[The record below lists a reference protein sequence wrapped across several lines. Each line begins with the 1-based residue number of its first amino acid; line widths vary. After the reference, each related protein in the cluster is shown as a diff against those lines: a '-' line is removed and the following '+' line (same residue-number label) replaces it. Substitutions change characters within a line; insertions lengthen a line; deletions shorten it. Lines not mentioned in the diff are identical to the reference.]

1 MMADLSGEGG
11 LGGRRDGCGHCAA
24 HPECTRCEYCTR
36 KRREIGRMA
45 DQGASIEE
53 IARRKGIT
61 ERWASAL
68 LADEHSVREREALRC
83 DAVPVEIVL
92 EAVERWLARAPE
104 YNTWSELARRMRY
117 RSQHTLRRALGAVAK
132 DGRRRT
138 MVDVELAGRVVKEMG
153 FAPCEF
159 DWL

>member
-1 MMADLSGEGG
+1 MAGLSGEGG
-11 LGGRRDGCGHCAA
+11 SGGRRDGCGQCAV
-24 HPECTRCEYCTR
+24 HPERTRCEYCTR

-45 DQGASIEE
+45 DAGVALAE

-68 LADEHSVREREALRC
+68 LADEQSVREREALRC
-83 DAVPVEIVL
+83 NEVPVEIVL
-92 EAVERWLARAPE
+92 AAVERWQERAPE

-117 RSQHTLRRALGAVAK
+117 RSEHTLRRALGAVAK
-132 DGRRRT
+132 NGRKRKT
-138 MVDVELAGRVVKEMG
+138 VDVELAARAVREMG
-153 FAPCEF
+153 FTPCEF